1 MKKLWLAF
9 LLMGCGDNS
18 NNNMMMTGCTQLG
31 SVCLFAPTV
40 PAARTPCGDVTE
52 YCATDG
58 TTAPNLSCLVTP
70 KMNGAGPSTVTL
82 TGFVHVFSS
91 GPDSAN
97 VSVAVYDAATLASG
111 SDIAAVQPIA
121 QTVAM
126 LDPATQRACDATAA
140 NGCSI
145 PLAGGCTLPVCND
158 GLNGHGDD
166 RKYCMDENGGTCSDR
181 LRWEARYSLPNI
193 PTNKQLVI
201 RTAGPNGQA
210 DATWAALVTWNVY
223 LSTGDRNCE
232 DLSAVD
238 CFDLTSASAP
248 KYQLNV
254 NALSKSDY
262 VNIPTTA
269 GLAGGISAGQGAIA
283 GEVHDCDNLRV
294 GNVAVGTNPTAD
306 RFTYFNGNPIMT
318 LPDSS
323 RFSSGTDRLGLFAAL
338 NIEPGKVSVGA
349 GGLTTAGGMMV
360 DFGTFDAFVYPDT
373 VSVVNVNGGKPR

>member
-1 MKKLWLAF
+1 MKIVWLAF
-9 LLMGCGDNS
+9 LLMGCGDGN

-31 SVCLFAPTV
+31 GVCLFAPLTI
-40 PAARTPCGDVTE
+40 AARTACGDVTE
-52 YCATDG
+52 YCSEDGSTTPNLACLTTPKSDG
-58 TTAPNLSCLVTP
+58 T
-70 KMNGAGPSTVTL
+70 GPAKVTL

-91 GPDSAN
+91 GPDSSN
-97 VSVAVYDAATLASG
+97 VSVAVYDAAALQGGA
-111 SDIAAVQPIA
+111 DISTVTPIA
-121 QTVAM
+121 QTVAQ
-126 LDPATQRACDATAA
+126 LDPATQRACDASAA

-158 GLNGHGDD
+158 GLGGHSDD
-166 RKYCMDENGGTCSDR
+166 RKYCQNENGGTCSDR
-181 LRWEARYSLPNI
+181 LRWEARYSLANV

-210 DATWAALVTWNVY
+210 DATWAALVAWNVY
-223 LSTGDRNCE
+223 LSTGDRACADE
-232 DLSAVD
+232 SSTD
-238 CFDLTSASAP
+238 CLDVTSATTP

-269 GLAGGISAGQGAIA
+269 GLAGGITAGQGAIA

-294 GNVAVGTNPTAD
+294 GNVAVATSPSAD

-338 NIEPGKVSVGA
+338 NLKPGKVSIGA
-349 GGLTTAGGMMV
+349 GGLLTSGGMLV
-360 DFGTFDAFVYPDT
+360 DFGKFDAFVYPDT
-373 VSVVNVNGGKPR
+373 VSVVNLNGGKPH